1 MNPRVKKIVNG
12 MIVLLTV
19 SMILKVSYE
28 LKWIDILL
36 GILKVETKD
45 KKVQK
50 ISFKALSFVAKADH
64 EIDFLIEMKSMGW
77 HFLKHYGRGMIFEK
91 EGYEI
96 LISKRTYFN
105 KYAFYE
111 VTTKEI
117 FDVI

>member
-1 MNPRVKKIVNG
+1 MNPRIKRIFNG
-12 MIVLLTV
+12 IIAILTV
-19 SMILKVSYE
+19 GMILKVSYE
-28 LKWIDILL
+28 LKWIDIFL
-36 GILKVETKD
+36 GILKIETKD
-45 KKVQK
+45 KSVQK
-50 ISFKALSFVAKADH
+50 ISFKTLSFVSKADH

>member
-1 MNPRVKKIVNG
+1 MNPRIKKVING
-12 MIVLLTV
+12 IIAILTV

-28 LKWIDILL
+28 LKWIDILF

-50 ISFKALSFVAKADH
+50 ISFKTLSFVAKADH

-77 HFLKHYGRGMIFEK
+77 HFVKHYGRGMIFEK

>member
-1 MNPRVKKIVNG
+1 MNPKMRKVVNG
-12 MIVLLTV
+12 LIIALTV

-28 LKWIDILL
+28 LKWLDVLM
-36 GILKVETKD
+36 GILKIETKD
-45 KKVQK
+45 KNVQK
-50 ISFKALSFVAKADH
+50 ISFKALSFVAKIDH
-64 EIDFLIEMKSMGW
+64 EIDFLIEMKGMGW
-77 HFLKHYGRGMIFEK
+77 HFVKHYGRGMIFEK